1 MLIVKDFFKNPQE
14 IRDYAL
20 SLEYFNKNNHPN
32 NIGGFPGHRT
42 KYLNDI
48 NYDLYYQICQK
59 FYAIARKILKINN
72 FSEKYERWMTQFS
85 FSYTKKEDQS
95 FKHKDFEDGY
105 QDFDKYLA
113 GVVYLT
119 PNPQINSG
127 TKLYLNENNVKIS
140 ENIFNN
146 GIFYDSHI
154 EHEPEDNFGDNIEN
168 ARMVFTTFLFL
179 KTK

>member
-20 SLEYFNKNNHPN
+20 SLEYFDKNNHPN

-42 KYLNDI
+42 RYLNDI

-59 FYAIARKILKINN
+59 FYAIARKILKVDN
-72 FSEKYERWMTQFS
+72 FYEKYERWMTQFS
-85 FSYTKKEDQS
+85 FSYTKKGDQS
-95 FKHKDFEDGY
+95 FKHKDFEDGF
-105 QDFDKYLA
+105 QDFNQYLA

-119 PNPQINSG
+119 PNPPINSG
-127 TKLYLNENNVKIS
+127 TKLYFDENNTKIS
-140 ENIFNN
+140 QNIFNN
-146 GIFYDSHI
+146 GVFYDSHM
-154 EHEPEDNFGDNIEN
+154 EHEPEDNFGVKKED
-168 ARMVFTTFLFL
+168 ARMVLTTFLFL